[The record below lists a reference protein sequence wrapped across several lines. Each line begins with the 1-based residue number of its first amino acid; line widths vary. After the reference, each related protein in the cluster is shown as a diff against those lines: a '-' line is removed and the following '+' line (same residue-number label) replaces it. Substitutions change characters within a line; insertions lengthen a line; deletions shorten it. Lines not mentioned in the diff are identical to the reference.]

1 MTIEIVRDGNAIIA
15 LIGRNLQD
23 GISGVGDTVPEA
35 LRDLANAIER
45 EKWQMPELDPRQ
57 PRSRFAS
64 NSPRP
69 PKENKK
75 AKMGACIHPPFRL
88 NHKLSDLGRMLA

>member
-45 EKWQMPELDPRQ
+45 EKWQMPELDPPAPQ
-57 PRSRFAS
+57 PIRV
-64 NSPRP
+64 
-69 PKENKK
+69 K
-75 AKMGACIHPPFRL
+75 
-88 NHKLSDLGRMLA
+88 